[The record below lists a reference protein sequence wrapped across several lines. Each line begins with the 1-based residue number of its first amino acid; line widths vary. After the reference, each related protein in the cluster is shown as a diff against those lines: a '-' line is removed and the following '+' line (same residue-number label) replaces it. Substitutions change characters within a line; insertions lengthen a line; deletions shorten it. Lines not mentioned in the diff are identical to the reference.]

1 MWPDLIDWIKGWP
14 MRMKLCPAD
23 LDSLTFCSNIN
34 EVLDILEP
42 QLKIFNERVNK

>member
-1 MWPDLIDWIKGWP
+1 LIDWIKAWP
-14 MRMKLCPAD
+14 MRMKLLAPTD
-23 LDSLTFCSNIN
+23 LDTLTFCSNIN